1 MWMIF
6 PPKTTVIYALL
17 NGRIHGSMLINIR
30 PETERPLLQHIDDV
44 SLDKAALLKL
54 TNVVRS

>member
-1 MWMIF
+1 MDDIF
-6 PPKTTVIYALL
+6 PQTVIYALL
-17 NGRIHGSMLINIR
+17 NGRIHGSVLVNIR

>member
-1 MWMIF
+1 M
-6 PPKTTVIYALL
+6 ALCL
-17 NGRIHGSMLINIR
+17 YPVNIR